1 MPSLQP
7 GLQPVFLR
15 PDPMASQ
22 VFHNG
27 PLRFKEEDSSHILLG
42 SLAVCGYRTKDE
54 PEGMISASLYFDLLS
69 YSIEHSSERPTF
81 ATEAVTGERSRN
93 ARAFL

>member
-15 PDPMASQ
+15 PDPMASPF
-22 VFHNG
+22 FHNG
-27 PLRFKEEDSSHILLG
+27 PLRFKEEDS
-42 SLAVCGYRTKDE
+42 AVCGYRTKDE
-54 PEGMISASLYFDLLS
+54 PERMISASLYFDLLS
-69 YSIEHSSERPTF
+69 YSIEHLSAGAAF

-93 ARAFL
+93 ARTFL